1 MPSPPIRPSHPFSFG
16 WLDPTFKGF
25 ILKCYREL
33 NWGENWKPFE
43 LFALFN
49 QILKIILDFRSD
61 KPVLG
66 RYDPKIRCNIDSK
79 DFWILLGIKIICQS
93 IITNGAKGSC
103 AKERKIWGVLCK
115 VWNGTLTFRIYTPG
129 KINNKWGPIC
139 TIRNGTLTFKRYFCC
154 CWTGTDTSTA
164 RQVENALHFRV

>member
-1 MPSPPIRPSHPFSFG
+1 MPRPPICPPHPFCFG

-66 RYDPKIRCNIDSK
+66 RYDPKIRFNIDSK
-79 DFWILLGIKIICQS
+79 GFWIICQS
-93 IITNGAKGSC
+93 IITNGAKDSR

-115 VWNGTLTFRIYTPG
+115 VWNGTLTFRIYNPG

>member
-1 MPSPPIRPSHPFSFG
+1 MTSFTLVTFSQLSITIEYEVPRPPIRRPHPFSFG

-66 RYDPKIRCNIDSK
+66 RYDPKIRFNIDSK
-79 DFWILLGIKIICQS
+79 GFWIICQS
-93 IITNGAKGSC
+93 IITNGAKDLN
-103 AKERKIWGVLCK
+103 AKERNNWGAICK
-115 VWNGTLTFRIYTPG
+115 VWNGTLTIRI
-129 KINNKWGPIC
+129 
-139 TIRNGTLTFKRYFCC
+139 
-154 CWTGTDTSTA
+154 
-164 RQVENALHFRV
+164 